1 MFVVRDGVRR
11 PATSSGCLAGVTR
24 ELVLEW
30 CGAEE
35 RELPMEALVTADEIF
50 LTSSTRNVQP
60 VERVDDHDVPQA
72 PGDITKRIQEVFLEN
87 SNADLDP

>member
-1 MFVVRDGVRR
+1 
-11 PATSSGCLAGVTR
+11 
-24 ELVLEW
+24 
-30 CGAEE
+30 
-35 RELPMEALVTADEIF
+35 MEALVTADEIF

-72 PGDITKRIQEVFLEN
+72 PEDITKRIQEVFLEN